1 MRPLLSLL
9 IPFLLTFAAVADDD
23 IETMKVSR
31 SADIAAAKDA
41 SKPERVVGEVAN
53 GSIELVVD
61 AGRDTPLVEAEFTVG
76 GIDEKDLKRRAE
88 LVRLYA
94 ERAADQSVVVQPIFP
109 GKMVRGDSV
118 KVRIVVPKCGDS
130 SLKCANGAITV
141 SGTAGKLKVSTRNGA
156 IKVTGHAGSIEANAS
171 NGNIE
176 ITGAGAEVKATSA
189 NGAVE
194 VSLADGNDLPFD
206 IESKTGDVRVEVGAA
221 FDGQVKMH
229 TTTGGISL
237 SDSGRRMRTTHETD
251 HARTVELG
259 AGTGHS
265 EIRTTTGSVRLA
277 VRSK

>member
-9 IPFLLTFAAVADDD
+9 VPFLLTFAAVADDD
-23 IETMKVSR
+23 VETMKVSR

-53 GSIELVVD
+53 GSIELIVD

-76 GIDEKDLKRRAE
+76 GVDEKDLKRRAE

-156 IKVTGHAGSIEANAS
+156 IKVTGHAGSLEANAS
-171 NGNIE
+171 NGDIE
-176 ITGAGAEVKATSA
+176 ISGAGAEVKATSA

-206 IESKTGDVRVEVGAA
+206 IESKTGDVSVEVGAA

-229 TTTGGISL
+229 TTNGGISL
-237 SDSGRRMRTTHETD
+237 SDPSRRMRTTHETD
-251 HARTVELG
+251 HARTVEVG

-265 EIRTTTGSVRLA
+265 EIRTTTGSVRLS
-277 VRSK
+277 VRAK